1 MSLCPGLR
9 FAGVKVKFR
18 ASSTI
23 WFQQVW
29 GPHACSQQFSSASC
43 KNNLGMCVRP
53 LSVSFRELA
62 VWWFCQVV
70 VLQSCFCSLETMYI
84 HQWNRDNLLLLWV
97 SGYCLRRPS
106 LQVLCFTGPVKPTNS
121 RPFPGPFP
129 KRLYSCLPVSSPFFR
144 EFFQR
149 NILLFKPPTVSLNYH
164 FPQYFVIILFAGPKI

>member
-70 VLQSCFCSLETMYI
+70 VLQSCFCSLETMYV
-84 HQWNRDNLLLLWV
+84 HRWNKERANLYSCGSLVIVSEAYAFRCFVLLGL
-97 SGYCLRRPS
+97 SSP
-106 LQVLCFTGPVKPTNS
+106 TGSWPFP
-121 RPFPGPFP
+121 RPFP
-129 KRLYSCLPVSSPFFR
+129 KWLYSCLPVSKM
-144 EFFQR
+144 Q
-149 NILLFKPPTVSLNYH
+149 NLDTAI
-164 FPQYFVIILFAGPKI
+164 